1 MKERDK
7 LILSGFI
14 AGCLLLT
21 GLYSTVVFWL
31 SEIAKKTNNI
41 EDLENILNVVST
53 LHVDFLKSLFS
64 IKTLTKKFLRQ

>member
-1 MKERDK
+1 MKEGDK

-31 SEIAKKTNNI
+31 SEIAEKTKIIGTFVSLYLIFLAIYIIWKARI
-41 EDLENILNVVST
+41 ETKEEIL
-53 LHVDFLKSLFS
+53 
-64 IKTLTKKFLRQ
+64 

>member
-31 SEIAKKTNNI
+31 SEISEKTKIIGTFVSLYLIFLAIRIVWRCRLRVDEIKKIN
-41 EDLENILNVVST
+41 
-53 LHVDFLKSLFS
+53 
-64 IKTLTKKFLRQ
+64 